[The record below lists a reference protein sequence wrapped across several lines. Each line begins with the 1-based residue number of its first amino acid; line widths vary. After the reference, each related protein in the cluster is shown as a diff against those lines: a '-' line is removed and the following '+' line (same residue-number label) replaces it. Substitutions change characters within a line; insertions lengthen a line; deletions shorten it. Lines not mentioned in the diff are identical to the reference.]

1 MSITE
6 DIRELERERAKLD
19 QLIDEALKNGKGT
32 LQEETIYKQSRK
44 VDALVAK
51 VQNQSIEK

>member
-32 LQEETIYKQSRK
+32 LQER
-44 VDALVAK
+44 DHL
-51 VQNQSIEK
+51 